1 MKNIYTFIA
10 CMIIACNSLFAQ
22 LNDVVSFNV
31 NQLKFTTVDSY
42 KKVAFDD
49 CSFTSQIG
57 APELPY
63 LVINYVIPFDKRV
76 ASITISDSTNQAI
89 SGTYMI
95 YPAQPQNPINE
106 PPPAFVEPISS
117 IYSSNTKYP
126 STVIEIASQQYDKGY
141 HIVTLHIYPLSYIP
155 KDKRLSLFTNIAFI
169 LNYEN
174 EANPPIKPKSQS
186 EFMYNVV
193 RNQIASMVKNSS
205 DIDQMDGKPQRI
217 VSNSE
222 QLSMINSSASSS
234 DNIKPIYIIITNNT
248 DVNGA
253 SVPKYGTKSMTDIFN
268 ELAIWKT
275 KKGVPT
281 VVVTVD
287 EIKEQTTGCDLQEQ
301 IHNFLKDIWIESGT
315 TYILFGGDVNIV
327 PVRFIAGGNYGLFP
341 SDLYY
346 TAVESDWNANGNNI
360 FGENNG
366 DKSDITSEFYFGR
379 AAVENGNEA
388 NTFVSK
394 VLEYEKL
401 SDELGINQDYVNN
414 YLFMAAYITV
424 DRDSTGQINY
434 VSNYDIENVDNIV
447 DKIKLGSNKWRLY
460 DEYKCEGQTEGA
472 YSRDDELNSINVI
485 NNLNDG
491 QPFGKFHIAYH
502 LDHSGYNGMGTSS
515 LLKNETLYR
524 DDMDNLSNNSY
535 WQILYTNGCSPGEFD
550 KDCIVER
557 YLNNPNG
564 GGVAAMA
571 SSDASY
577 ASERKFFENILKHIG
592 KISYNGPANFNI
604 GIVHNSSLELLGNT
618 WEKRKNHLFGDP
630 EMPIWTETPKSLD
643 GRVSLSS
650 NTISNVNTSLTV
662 TVSNIDTK
670 NVNVCLSKNGD
681 IYEIGWTLSNSQS
694 VPPYTKVFNFELDP
708 QTPGN
713 LDITVTAHNY
723 IPYETSI
730 PVNITGNNLYVSGN
744 SIMDVNGNSNQ
755 QLDAGET
762 ANLNITLKNN
772 GTTLISDVDVRLQ
785 CLTSDVIV
793 DVNSAEYGDIAKNSS
808 ATRSD
813 FRITLPSDITAG
825 EVVNFKLYITGSGDY
840 RATKKISYKV
850 GSAEIKAIQNRYT
863 QSGNTY
869 TLFVDT
875 FNSGSSDAVGVKGTL
890 SAVEDNS
897 SGTTIETSTVEYGTI
912 KRLKTKNSTTGFKF
926 TASPYSNQEFVV
938 TFKDKYGKTWT
949 TQPFNLVRPT
959 SVISN
964 ISFTSTERSISLI
977 WKPIP
982 TNQKIIG
989 YNVYRSLA
997 ENGTYTKLNPAPFA
1011 TASMYSD
1018 NGLTPKTYYYYRI
1031 SYVDNS
1037 GNESAMSSP
1046 TMAWTTLPFHDGWPI
1061 ENSAIGFRI
1070 SGSPNVIDIDND
1082 GKKELF
1088 FAATSWGD
1096 KNIPAIFGFKHNGEE
1111 LYDIDNNPTTLSG
1124 FAKFDEN
1131 TYSTPALADIDND
1144 GKIELVVST
1153 GESGEK
1159 TYAYKITNIPNSP
1172 QLM

>member
-1 MKNIYTFIA
+1 
-10 CMIIACNSLFAQ
+10 
-22 LNDVVSFNV
+22 
-31 NQLKFTTVDSY
+31 
-42 KKVAFDD
+42 
-49 CSFTSQIG
+49 
-57 APELPY
+57 
-63 LVINYVIPFDKRV
+63 
-76 ASITISDSTNQAI
+76 
-89 SGTYMI
+89 MI

-234 DNIKPIYIIITNNT
+234 DNIKPVYIIITNNT
-248 DVNGA
+248 DVNGV

-281 VVVTVD
+281 IVVTVD

-327 PVRFIAGGNYGLFP
+327 PVRFIAGGHDGLFP

-346 TAVESDWNANGNNI
+346 TAVENDWNANGNNI

-379 AAVENGNEA
+379 APVENGSEA
-388 NTFVSK
+388 HTFVSK
-394 VLEYEKL
+394 VLAYEKL
-401 SDELGINQDYVNN
+401 SDCPNSSYVNN
-414 YLFMAAYITV
+414 DMFLVAHISIWEDKFGNIIY
-424 DRDSTGQINY
+424 DDS
-434 VSNYDIENVDNIV
+434 DIKGTNTIIDNVTQNGIR
-447 DKIKLGSNKWRLY
+447 KWRLY
-460 DEYKCEGQTEGA
+460 DRYHLYNGNQ
-472 YSRDDELNSINVI
+472 ELCKNSVV
-485 NNLNDG
+485 NNLNSG
-491 QPFGKFHIAYH
+491 QSFGRFHFIYH
-502 LDHSGYNGMGTSS
+502 LDHSGYSGMGASS
-515 LLKNETLYR
+515 QLKNEKLYR
-524 DDMDNLSNNSY
+524 DDMDNLSNNNY
-535 WQILYTNGCSPGEFD
+535 WQILYTNGCSPGDFE
-550 KDCIVER
+550 KDCIIER

-564 GGVAAMA
+564 GGVAAIA
-571 SSDASY
+571 SSDPSY
-577 ASERKFFENILKHIG
+577 ASEKKFLKDFMEQIYKTIYG
-592 KISYNGPANFNI
+592 NPTNFNI
-604 GIVHNSSLELLGNT
+604 GAVHNSSLESLGNT
-618 WEKRKNHLFGDP
+618 LEKRKNHLFGDP
-630 EMPIWTETPKSLD
+630 EMPIWTKTPKVLA
-643 GRVSLSS
+643 VSVPSTVSNLS
-650 NTISNVNTSLTV
+650 NTV
-662 TVSNIDTK
+662 TV
-670 NVNVCLSKNGD
+670 NVSGMTYLNEEVMVCLYKEGE
-681 IYEIGWTLSNSQS
+681 IYDRQ
-694 VPPYTKVFNFELDP
+694 
-708 QTPGN
+708 Q
-713 LDITVTAHNY
+713 ITVTSTSKTFTFNIESQTAGTLYVTVTGHNY
-723 IPYETSI
+723 IPCEKSI
-730 PVNITGNNLYVSGN
+730 QVNISGNNLYVSGN

-869 TLFVDT
+869 TLLLIRLIQEAAMPLE
-875 FNSGSSDAVGVKGTL
+875 SREHYRL
-890 SAVEDNS
+890 SR
-897 SGTTIETSTVEYGTI
+897 TIVVA
-912 KRLKTKNSTTGFKF
+912 RL
-926 TASPYSNQEFVV
+926 
-938 TFKDKYGKTWT
+938 
-949 TQPFNLVRPT
+949 L
-959 SVISN
+959 
-964 ISFTSTERSISLI
+964 
-977 WKPIP
+977 
-982 TNQKIIG
+982 
-989 YNVYRSLA
+989 
-997 ENGTYTKLNPAPFA
+997 KLQQWN
-1011 TASMYSD
+1011 
-1018 NGLTPKTYYYYRI
+1018 
-1031 SYVDNS
+1031 
-1037 GNESAMSSP
+1037 
-1046 TMAWTTLPFHDGWPI
+1046 MA
-1061 ENSAIGFRI
+1061 
-1070 SGSPNVIDIDND
+1070 
-1082 GKKELF
+1082 
-1088 FAATSWGD
+1088 
-1096 KNIPAIFGFKHNGEE
+1096 
-1111 LYDIDNNPTTLSG
+1111 
-1124 FAKFDEN
+1124 
-1131 TYSTPALADIDND
+1131 
-1144 GKIELVVST
+1144 
-1153 GESGEK
+1153 
-1159 TYAYKITNIPNSP
+1159 
-1172 QLM
+1172 Q